1 MLQSNQRAF
10 SPAANPYTLI
20 CLAKKKTFTL
30 FFILRR
36 RKAFMHQR
44 GTTTDRLADIIQVLR
59 LAHKTGILT
68 VERGEAGTETY
79 EEGTMHFVDGQ
90 VIEAHTGYRDGIDAF
105 NWLSTWRTC
114 RFGFTPTQPSNGP
127 ASYALPP
134 YRSPISTPRPT
145 DNRYHPQ
152 PSTPTD
158 ATPRRL
164 RHPNQVLSH
173 FEHLG
178 LSRTHRHLFLLI
190 DGKRTTTEL
199 IRLMQ
204 HRSSSDEVYALL
216 ADLERAGL
224 IQQ

>member
-1 MLQSNQRAF
+1 
-10 SPAANPYTLI
+10 
-20 CLAKKKTFTL
+20 
-30 FFILRR
+30 
-36 RKAFMHQR
+36 MHPR

-59 LAHKTGILT
+59 LAHKTGVLT
-68 VERGEAGTETY
+68 VERGEVGTDTY

-90 VIEAHTGYRDGIDAF
+90 VIEAHTGYRNGIDAF

-114 RFGFTPTQPSNGP
+114 RFAFIPSQPSNNPSPYTLQAYRP
-127 ASYALPP
+127 A
-134 YRSPISTPRPT
+134 TPGLRPSG
-145 DNRYHPQ
+145 NGHHQ
-152 PSTPTD
+152 SPSTPAA

-164 RHPNQVLSH
+164 RHPDQVLSH
-173 FEHLG
+173 FEHMG

-204 HRSSSDEVYALL
+204 HRSGPDEVHALL

>member
-1 MLQSNQRAF
+1 
-10 SPAANPYTLI
+10 
-20 CLAKKKTFTL
+20 
-30 FFILRR
+30 
-36 RKAFMHQR
+36 MHQR

-59 LAHKTGILT
+59 LARKTGILT
-68 VERGEAGTETY
+68 VERGETGTDTY

-90 VIEAHTGYRDGIDAF
+90 VIEALTGYRNGIDAF

-114 RFGFTPTQPSNGP
+114 RFAFNSTPPLSNPPSYTLQPYRPTTSAPRPSGNGYQSQPSAPG
-127 ASYALPP
+127 S
-134 YRSPISTPRPT
+134 
-145 DNRYHPQ
+145 
-152 PSTPTD
+152 

-164 RHPNQVLSH
+164 RNPNEVLSH

-190 DGKRTTTEL
+190 DGKRPMAEL
-199 IRLMQ
+199 IRLMH
-204 HRSSSDEVYALL
+204 HRSGSDEVYALL

>member
-1 MLQSNQRAF
+1 
-10 SPAANPYTLI
+10 
-20 CLAKKKTFTL
+20 
-30 FFILRR
+30 
-36 RKAFMHQR
+36 MHQR

-59 LAHKTGILT
+59 LAHKTGVLT
-68 VERGEAGTETY
+68 VERGEAGTDTY

-90 VIEAHTGYRDGIDAF
+90 VIEAHTGYRNGIDAF

-114 RFGFTPTQPSNGP
+114 RFAFITMQSSSKPSPYTLQPPLPAPPGPRPSSNG
-127 ASYALPP
+127 YYL
-134 YRSPISTPRPT
+134 
-145 DNRYHPQ
+145 Q
-152 PSTPTD
+152 PSTPAE

-164 RHPNQVLSH
+164 RHPNEVLSH

-190 DGKRTTTEL
+190 DGKRTTAEL
-199 IRLMQ
+199 IRLMH
-204 HRSSSDEVYALL
+204 HRSGSDEVYALL

>member
-1 MLQSNQRAF
+1 
-10 SPAANPYTLI
+10 
-20 CLAKKKTFTL
+20 
-30 FFILRR
+30 
-36 RKAFMHQR
+36 MHQR

-59 LAHKTGILT
+59 LAHKTGVLT
-68 VERGEAGTETY
+68 VERGEAGTITY

-90 VIEAHTGYRDGIDAF
+90 VIEAHTGYRNGIDAF

-114 RFGFTPTQPSNGP
+114 RFAFIPAQSSSNPS
-127 ASYALPP
+127 SYTLQP
-134 YRSPISTPRPT
+134 YRSTTSGSRSP
-145 DNRYHPQ
+145 DNEYYPH

-164 RHPNQVLSH
+164 RHPNQVLPH

-178 LSRTHRHLFLLI
+178 LSRTHRHLFLLV

-204 HRSSSDEVYALL
+204 HRSGSDEVYALL